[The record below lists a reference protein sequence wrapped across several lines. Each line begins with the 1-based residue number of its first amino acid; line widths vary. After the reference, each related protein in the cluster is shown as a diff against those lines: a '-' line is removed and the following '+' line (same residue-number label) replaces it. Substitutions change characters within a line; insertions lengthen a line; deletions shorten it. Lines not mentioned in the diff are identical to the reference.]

1 MLKAP
6 SLRHR
11 AVALEFHADLPVPV
25 PDQAA
30 GADRLVDIEHDIK
43 AVGNTER
50 GFHLQA
56 CAGFRQ
62 IAHDTVDNRLMVVEQ
77 DARRLER
84 ARPRLVPTFHS
95 TPPSTPVSHYRMERS
110 GNRYG
115 DRSNFIKGGVIAWPA
130 PAATS
135 ATRAM
140 LGLRLRQR
148 PTEPTAHP
156 EDRRQCHRARA
167 RSRRPRWCRYKKLK
181 THVPAIPGS
190 PGRARSHKAPRRCR

>member
-115 DRSNFIKGGVIAWPA
+115 DRSNFIKGGRHRLASAGRNVSDKGNVRVTTPA
-130 PAATS
+130 T
-135 ATRAM
+135 TNRAD
-140 LGLRLRQR
+140 G
-148 PTEPTAHP
+148 T
-156 EDRRQCHRARA
+156 
-167 RSRRPRWCRYKKLK
+167 
-181 THVPAIPGS
+181 
-190 PGRARSHKAPRRCR
+190 PRRSPT